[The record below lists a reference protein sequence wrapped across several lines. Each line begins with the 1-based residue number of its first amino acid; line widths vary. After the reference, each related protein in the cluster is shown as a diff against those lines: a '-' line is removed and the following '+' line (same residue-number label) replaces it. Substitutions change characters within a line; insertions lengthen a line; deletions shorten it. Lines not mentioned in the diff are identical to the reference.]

1 MTVGMISVMVLAV
14 SGRQDMGRKAQP
26 KPRMIKYTLKDFQR
40 QFPNDAACL
49 EWLKNY
55 LYPDGITCKNC
66 GQVTPHHRV
75 KSRPSYSCDY
85 CGHHVHPTAG
95 TIFHK
100 SPTPLTIWFY
110 AIYMMAQTRCGISA
124 KQIER
129 ETGVTYKCAWRMFK
143 QIRSMLDDENPS
155 GPGTFEGKLTRK
167 VEVDEAYFG
176 GRRKGGAGRP
186 MAGDRKGKQTVV
198 GIAQRQG
205 RVKAVLADDAT
216 MSTLN
221 GIVKE
226 HVLPGAVV
234 FTDEWKGYRGL
245 EGRGYQHHR
254 INHSAKVY
262 VAGDIHTNTIEG
274 FWSLVK
280 RGIAGVYHNVGRHYL
295 QTYLNE
301 YSFRYN
307 RRYDTN
313 PMFNSFLEK
322 IGKRDPVAYRTA
334 TEFQPF

>member
-1 MTVGMISVMVLAV
+1 MK
-14 SGRQDMGRKAQP
+14 RNRQP
-26 KPRMIKYTLKDFQR
+26 KPKMTKYTKKDFDR
-40 QFPNDAACL
+40 QFPTDAVCL
-49 EWLKNY
+49 EWLKNR
-55 LYPDGITCKNC
+55 LYPDGIYCVRC
-66 GQVTPHHRV
+66 EAVTKHHRV
-75 KSRPSYSCDY
+75 ISRPSYSCQE

-100 SPTPLTIWFY
+100 SPTPLTTWFY
-110 AIYMMAQTRCGISA
+110 AIYLMASTRCGISA

-143 QIRSMLDDENPS
+143 QIRSMLDDEHT
-155 GPGTFEGKLTRK
+155 GPGTSGGKLTRK
-167 VEVDEAYFG
+167 IEVDEAYFG

-186 MAGDRKGKQTVV
+186 MLGDKKKQTVV

-205 RVKAVLADDAT
+205 RVKAVLADDAS

-226 HVLPGAVV
+226 HVLPGAIV
-234 FTDEWKGYRGL
+234 FTDEWTGYNGL

-262 VAGDIHTNTIEG
+262 VSGDVHTNTIEG

-280 RGIAGVYHNVGRHYL
+280 RGIGGVYHNVGRNYL
-295 QTYLNE
+295 QSYLNE
-301 YSFRYN
+301 FTFRYN
-307 RRYDTN
+307 RRFDVQ
-313 PMFNSFLEK
+313 PMFTSFLYQ
-322 IGKRDPVAYRTA
+322 ITKRDAVAYRPQVEA
-334 TEFQPF
+334 EPF